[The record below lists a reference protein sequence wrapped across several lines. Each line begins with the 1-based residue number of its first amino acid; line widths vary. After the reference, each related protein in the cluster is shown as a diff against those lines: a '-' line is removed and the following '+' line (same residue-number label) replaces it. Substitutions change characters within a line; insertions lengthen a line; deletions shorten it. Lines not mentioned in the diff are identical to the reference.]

1 MMNTAIKNVFSQLNI
16 PLAGA
21 PIENGSSQVKGLHVT
36 DSAISDYI
44 AKLLSGDTHG
54 SDDDVN
60 MHAGVRSEQ
69 FMQLLNNSQQVLET
83 ALAKPGDSKAV
94 NLVLPKS
101 SQQASLICMLIELAN
116 QASLADIEL
125 SSTFGIMSEKSNLN
139 AANAQKTQ
147 GLAALSKSIISS
159 SINMASTGVSTHK
172 SVKNYSA
179 TKVNINQNLKG
190 MHDADLNVRQMQN
203 ALNASKS
210 DRLDLSD
217 ISVSSSTV
225 KKTDGT
231 LAELQKQEST
241 MKAEHHAVASRNIDD
256 AISNRDAFNAA
267 FLQGEARTHLTSSQ
281 IDAQRAIG
289 SAGANVADGSG
300 TLASNIEQKEET
312 EARSASKVMDGSVEM
327 SRQQAQKSQ
336 QLLSN
341 MMNLLNDVRRTEADL
356 VSAFA
361 NNMKA

>member
-1 MMNTAIKNVFSQLNI
+1 MNTTISNIFTKLNI
-16 PLAGA
+16 PLVGA
-21 PIENGSSQVKGLHVT
+21 TSESDSSQVKGLRIT

-44 AKLLSGDTHG
+44 TQSLSGSTRESND
-54 SDDDVN
+54 SVN
-60 MHAGVRSEQ
+60 MHSGVRSQQ

-94 NLVLPKS
+94 SLVLPKS

-139 AANAQKTQ
+139 AANAQKAQ

-159 SINMASTGVSTHK
+159 SINMASTGVATHK

-190 MHDADLNVRQMQN
+190 MHDADLNVRQMQSS
-203 ALNASKS
+203 LNASKS
-210 DRLDLSD
+210 EQLDLSD
-217 ISVSSSTV
+217 ISASSSTV
-225 KKTDGT
+225 KKADGT

-256 AISNRDAFNAA
+256 AISHRDAFNAA
-267 FLQGEARTHLTSSQ
+267 FLQGEARTRLTSSQ

-289 SAGANVADGSG
+289 TVGANVADGSG